1 MAAAR
6 SRFPGA
12 EEFLPAGSDLAEL
25 RRAAPSCR
33 GCDLY
38 EPATQ
43 VVFGAGAAGAELMFV
58 GEQPGDVED
67 QRGEPF
73 VGPAGGVLKR
83 AVGEAGL
90 ADTPTYV
97 TNAVKHFYF
106 SPRGNRRLHQTPRA
120 AHITACRP
128 WLRAETEAVQP
139 ALTVCLGATAAK
151 AVLGPDVRVLRD
163 RGALLEQP
171 SLTGAGAVLVT
182 IHPSAV
188 LRAPDEDRQATY
200 DGLVSDLRVAAEFL
214 AA

>member
-6 SRFPGA
+6 AAFPGA
-12 EEFLPAGSDLAEL
+12 EEFVPASPDLDVL
-25 RRAAPSCR
+25 RGAAPSCR

-43 VVFGAGAAGAELMFV
+43 VVFGEGTAGAALMFV

-73 VGPAGGVLKR
+73 VGPAGGVFRR
-83 AVGEAGL
+83 ALDEADLGGT
-90 ADTPTYV
+90 ASYV
-97 TNAVKHFYF
+97 TNAVKHFSF

-163 RGALLEQP
+163 RGAVLDRPTLV
-171 SLTGAGAVLVT
+171 GAGPALVT

-188 LRAPDEDRQATY
+188 LRAPDEEWQAAY
-200 DGLVSDLRVAAEFL
+200 DGLVADLRVVAEFL
-214 AA
+214 AT

>member
-12 EEFLPAGSDLAEL
+12 EEFLPARSDLAEL

-43 VVFGAGAAGAELMFV
+43 VVFGAGAAGAQLMFV

-83 AVGEAGL
+83 AVAEAGL

-106 SPRGNRRLHQTPRA
+106 SPRGSRRLHQTPRA

-139 ALTVCLGATAAK
+139 ALAVCLGATAAK

-163 RGALLEQP
+163 RGTILEQP

>member
-12 EEFLPAGSDLAEL
+12 EAFLPASADLDAL
-25 RRAAPSCR
+25 RSAAPACR

-43 VVFGAGAAGAELMFV
+43 VVFGAGAAGARLMFV

-73 VGPAGGVLKR
+73 VGPAGGVLRR
-83 AVGEAGL
+83 AVNEAGL
-90 ADTPTYV
+90 GGAPTYV
-97 TNAVKHFYF
+97 TNAVKHFHF
-106 SPRGNRRLHQTPRA
+106 SQRGSRRLHQTPKA
-120 AHITACRP
+120 AHVTACRP
-128 WLRAETEAVQP
+128 WLRAETVAVRP
-139 ALTVCLGATAAK
+139 SLTVCLGATAAK
-151 AVLGPDVRVLRD
+151 SVLGPDVRVLRD
-163 RGALLEQP
+163 RGAILEQQT
-171 SLTGAGAVLVT
+171 LTGAGSVLVT

-188 LRAPDEDRQATY
+188 LRAPDEERQATY
-200 DGLVSDLRVAAEFL
+200 DGLVSDLRTAAEFL